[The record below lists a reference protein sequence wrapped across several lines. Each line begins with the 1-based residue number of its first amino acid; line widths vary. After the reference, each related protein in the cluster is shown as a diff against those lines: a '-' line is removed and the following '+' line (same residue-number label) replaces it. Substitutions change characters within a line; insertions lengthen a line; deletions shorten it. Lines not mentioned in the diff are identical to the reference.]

1 MPVSFSLWITLLAA
15 CFVIS
20 FTPGAGAINTMGNAL
35 SHGFRRSIWGILG
48 QQAALI
54 VHIAI
59 VALGVGV
66 LVASSPIAF
75 NVIRYAG
82 AAYLV
87 YLGVRQLLRRPAAVA
102 EPVAAAESASS
113 EASGAAEASEASG
126 ASGAPGAPGAS
137 GDSRSSDARRA
148 SDQREPSAAVEVAPD
163 ATTAPSPPEWRWSMF
178 RRGLWV
184 NLLNPKAI
192 VFFLAF
198 LPQFIRPSLPLLPQY
213 LVVAATVV
221 VVDVIVMW
229 GFFAFAAHGM
239 RRFTRSA
246 RGQRIV
252 DAVFGLLF
260 IAVGILL
267 VFLH

>member
-1 MPVSFSLWITLLAA
+1 MSFSLWITLLAA

-20 FTPGAGAINTMGNAL
+20 FTPGAGAINTMGNSL

-48 QQAALI
+48 QQAALV

-66 LVASSPIAF
+66 LVASSPVAF

-87 YLGVRQLLRRPAAVA
+87 YLGVRQLLRRPVAV
-102 EPVAAAESASS
+102 EPVERAAASEPAETTEASESS
-113 EASGAAEASEASG
+113 EASGPARPSSAA
-126 ASGAPGAPGAS
+126 
-137 GDSRSSDARRA
+137 RA
-148 SDQREPSAAVEVAPD
+148 SDRPESSSFVEVAPD
-163 ATTAPSPPEWRWSMF
+163 AAAVRQQAESRWSMF

-213 LVVAATVV
+213 VIVAATVV
-221 VVDVIVMW
+221 IVDVIVMW
-229 GFFAFAAHGM
+229 GFFALAAHGM

-252 DAVFGLLF
+252 DLVFGLLF
-260 IAVGILL
+260 IAVGVLL

>member
-1 MPVSFSLWITLLAA
+1 MSFSLWITLLAA

-20 FTPGAGAINTMGNAL
+20 FTPGAGAINTMGNSL

-48 QQAALI
+48 QQAALV

-66 LVASSPIAF
+66 LVASSPVAF
-75 NVIRYAG
+75 DVIRYAG

-87 YLGVRQLLRRPAAVA
+87 YLGVRQLLRRPVAVEPA
-102 EPVAAAESASS
+102 ERAAASEAADAPEASESS
-113 EASGAAEASEASG
+113 EASGSSGPSGTSRASEGSEAF
-126 ASGAPGAPGAS
+126 AT
-137 GDSRSSDARRA
+137 
-148 SDQREPSAAVEVAPD
+148 VEVAPD
-163 ATTAPSPPEWRWSMF
+163 AAAVRPPAESRWSMF

-213 LVVAATVV
+213 VVVAATVV

-229 GFFAFAAHGM
+229 GFFALAAHGM

-252 DAVFGLLF
+252 DVVFGLLF
-260 IAVGILL
+260 IAVGVLL

>member
-1 MPVSFSLWITLLAA
+1 VPVSFSLWITLLAA

-87 YLGVRQLLRRPAAVA
+87 YLGVRQLLRRPAADA

-113 EASGAAEASEASG
+113 EASGASEAFEASG
-126 ASGAPGAPGAS
+126 ASGAPGAS
-137 GDSRSSDARRA
+137 GPSRSSDARRA

-163 ATTAPSPPEWRWSMF
+163 ATTAPSPPESRWSMF